1 MRKKIQA
8 RYVIDTSISEGWVRT
23 NPFVVQILFKECL
36 CSTVTFK
43 HLFMI
48 AYNNKYI
55 LYHNT
60 IHMCIHKHK
69 HIVHNNHSCF
79 IICNTF
85 CFVSFV
91 LFCLFSSYPILYFLI
106 KEF

>member
-8 RYVIDTSISEGWVRT
+8 RYVIDTFISEGWVRN

-48 AYNNKYI
+48 AYNKYI
-55 LYHNT
+55 LYHNI
-60 IHMCIHKHK
+60 IHMYIHKQ
-69 HIVHNNHSCF
+69 
-79 IICNTF
+79 TY
-85 CFVSFV
+85 
-91 LFCLFSSYPILYFLI
+91 SS
-106 KEF
+106 